1 MLLFINLKK
10 SRHYWFTVYGGFYGE
25 KMFLFSFLV
34 LPVLLVWFCFYKK
47 NSKLLPSILFG
58 MICAVVLSLFL
69 VLFTF
74 SHRIIPYDF
83 RENLTYLL
91 LNQTVLP
98 LLIPYFLFVVFS
110 RDNWE
115 YKIENFLPLELSFFA
130 VYLPFIILTTAE
142 GLYSGFSLFIKP
154 ILFLVMIL
162 VCAFSVKQIYK
173 SIISKKV
180 IPIILFT
187 VVFVIF
193 MIIPSIVEALI
204 IVYPF

>member
-1 MLLFINLKK
+1 
-10 SRHYWFTVYGGFYGE
+10 
-25 KMFLFSFLV
+25 MFLFSFLV

-58 MICAVVLSLFL
+58 MLCAVVLSLFL

-98 LLIPYFLFVVFS
+98 LLIPYFLFVVFL

-193 MIIPSIVEALI
+193 MIIPSIVEALVFVCPI
-204 IVYPF
+204 

>member
-1 MLLFINLKK
+1 
-10 SRHYWFTVYGGFYGE
+10 
-25 KMFLFSFLV
+25 MFLFSFLV

-74 SHRIIPYDF
+74 SHRIVPYDF

-142 GLYSGFSLFIKP
+142 GLYSGFLLFIKP
-154 ILFLVMIL
+154 VLYVMMIFA
-162 VCAFSVKQIYK
+162 CSFSVKLLYK
-173 SIISKKV
+173 SIVLKK
-180 IPIILFT
+180 IIQIIIYAI
-187 VVFVIF
+187 VFIIF
-193 MIIPSIVEALI
+193 MILPSIVEALVFVCPI
-204 IVYPF
+204 

>member
-58 MICAVVLSLFL
+58 MLCAVVLSLFL